1 MQMNDSAV
9 SDWPTPSSPRPFRAD
24 PHPLSP
30 APSQLPTPGE
40 GECSANR
47 LLAGLPLLPVWGV
60 GRGREKRAGGVRVF
74 CLRLGNRRT
83 HPARRR
89 GQAKGAAGMEA
100 TEEASRALSVAGAGV
115 AARK

>member
-40 GECSANR
+40 GERSANR
-47 LLAGLPLLPVWGV
+47 LLACLPLLPVWGV
-60 GRGREKRAGGVRVF
+60 GRGREKRAGVMRV
-74 CLRLGNRRT
+74 LGGGGRLLFLLLL
-83 HPARRR
+83 
-89 GQAKGAAGMEA
+89 GACTQTAEIP
-100 TEEASRALSVAGAGV
+100 EEA
-115 AARK
+115 